1 MTLRIVINMKNPQL
15 FPQNFTSHLTKL
27 EVSKQTLSILNTVI
41 LKLKPLLCVLV
52 GIYTFTSSYPGS
64 FTSSHSHAQ
73 QQVDCKTN
81 NDAKII
87 SWTGSCVDGFLDGDG
102 EVVFETNDEGKKRVW
117 KVVGKFLGGGIA
129 GLHFI
134 YNYRYDPDLYYGA
147 LVFYS
152 ENISFFTDRHK
163 INDNIFL
170 EKWGDTKS
178 NPIVF
183 MTFDEAWAK
192 AEAAAYKSNYQS
204 IDTHL
209 LKEYL
214 AGRFKFN
221 KADSQPGTSSPDLAD
236 NANAADDPQVFGG
249 GSSPNATK
257 TKKKKR

>member
-64 FTSSHSHAQ
+64 FTSSYSHAEQ
-73 QQVDCKTN
+73 QADCKLSNGVKVIT
-81 NDAKII
+81 
-87 SWTGSCVDGFLDGDG
+87 WTGGCVDGFLDGDG
-102 EVVFETNDEGKKRVW
+102 EVVYEAIFEGKKSVY
-117 KVVGKFLGGGIA
+117 KVVGKFYEGGIT
-129 GLHFI
+129 GLHYV
-134 YNYRYDPDLYYGA
+134 YNFTENFGFLRLP
-147 LVFYS
+147 S
-152 ENISFFTDRHK
+152 EKISFITNKHK
-163 INDNIFL
+163 INVNIFL
-170 EKWGDTKS
+170 EKWSDLES
-178 NPIVF
+178 NPIVM

-192 AEAAAYKSNYQS
+192 AEAATKKYKYQS
-204 IDTHL
+204 IEPQL
-209 LKEYL
+209 LKEYI

-221 KADSQPGTSSPDLAD
+221 KADSQPRTSSPDLAD